1 MRGKQ
6 VSPPAPF
13 RKVMWGVAWKEQPLG
28 RNESGLSSDVWVF
41 FNAGETGF
49 PPSPLSAK

>member
-13 RKVMWGVAWKEQPLG
+13 RKVMWGIVRKEQLIRP
-28 RNESGLSSDVWVF
+28 E
-41 FNAGETGF
+41 
-49 PPSPLSAK
+49 